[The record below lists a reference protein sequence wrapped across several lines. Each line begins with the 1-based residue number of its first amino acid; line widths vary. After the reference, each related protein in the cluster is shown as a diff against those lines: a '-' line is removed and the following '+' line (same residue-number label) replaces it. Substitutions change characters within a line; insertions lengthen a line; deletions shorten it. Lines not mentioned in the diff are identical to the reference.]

1 MSTTLRAIAASSS
14 KWSESRVAS
23 IDNRMAADEQAS
35 GAARTPSMLLLGWA
49 IAAYACMLAYASLA
63 PFVGWQIPQ
72 AYTIV
77 EWPRYL
83 TLFDVLINI
92 LAYTPLGCLVALT
105 AERRGP
111 AEGPTRWWRT
121 LLQVAAI
128 GFVLSLLLELA
139 QAFLPGRVS
148 SPVDLVANTIG
159 AVAGAAFSMVPPG
172 RRMVAAALGFRRRYF
187 TSVPL
192 ADWGLLLLVIWLA
205 AQLNPAIPFF
215 EAGMLAFTDANA
227 GETLNP
233 NGVALNGG
241 LPNAYDPLILLP
253 QVVGVAL
260 NVTAFALFVSLLTH
274 PSRHRIL
281 HIMGILGAGFL
292 AKLAMASMLLKTPQL
307 VSSLSPATVIG
318 VTSGL
323 CIYLFFSGIR
333 FRWRAFWAA
342 LFVFAGGVMVKLAS
356 VYAALD
362 QALRLFNWPYG
373 QLANFAGLTS
383 WLNEIWPLAALV
395 FLAIVFVSNQPE
407 HS

>member
-1 MSTTLRAIAASSS
+1 
-14 KWSESRVAS
+14 
-23 IDNRMAADEQAS
+23 MAAVVEPQGTSRA
-35 GAARTPSMLLLGWA
+35 PSMLLLGWA
-49 IAAYACMLAYASLA
+49 TAAYMCMLAYASLA
-63 PFVGWQIPQ
+63 PFIGWQTPQ

-83 TLFDVLINI
+83 TMFDVLINL
-92 LAYTPLGCLVALT
+92 LAYAPLGCLIALT
-105 AERRGP
+105 AVRSGP
-111 AEGPTRWWRT
+111 AQGPMRWWRS
-121 LLQVAAI
+121 LFQVAAI
-128 GFVLSLLLELA
+128 GFALSLLLELA
-139 QAFLPGRVS
+139 QAYLPGRVS
-148 SPVDLVANTIG
+148 SPVDLLANTLG
-159 AVAGAAFSMVPPG
+159 AVAGAAVSLTPPG
-172 RRMVAAALGFRRRYF
+172 QRMVAAAFGFRRRYF
-187 TSVPL
+187 MSAPL

-215 EAGMLAFTDANA
+215 EAGMLAVADVNADANA
-227 GETLNP
+227 NA
-233 NGVALNGG
+233 NGSSLTAG
-241 LPNAYDPLILLP
+241 PSAAYDPLILLP

-274 PSRHRIL
+274 PGRRRIL

-323 CIYLFFSGIR
+323 CIYLLLSGIR

-362 QALRLFNWPYG
+362 QALRLFNWPHG
-373 QLANFAGLTS
+373 QLANFAGLTR

-395 FLAIVFVSNQPE
+395 FLAIVFVSNQSE
-407 HS
+407 NS